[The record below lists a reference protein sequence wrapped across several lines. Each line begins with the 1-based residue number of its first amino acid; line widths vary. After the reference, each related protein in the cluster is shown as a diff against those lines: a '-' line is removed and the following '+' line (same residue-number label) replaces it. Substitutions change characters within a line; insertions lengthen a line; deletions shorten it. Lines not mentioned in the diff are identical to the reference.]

1 MPVIVGLLAAD
12 FIRLSSSCI
21 ALMLMSWLA
30 FAGESSDLS
39 QPTSNASNIR
49 LAIHNWRQE
58 PGKVIDDINIVD
70 QYPHDANAF
79 TQGLLFLGGRLYE
92 STGLYRQSRLLS
104 YTLDGQVI
112 QQKKLLDHY
121 FAEGLAVFNDYFYQ
135 LTYKAG
141 KVFIYDD
148 QFEPIDTLTYPGEGW
163 GLARYD
169 HSLIMSNGSDQL
181 VLRNPETFAE
191 ERRISVTFQGKPVKH
206 LNELEVIGDIVLAN
220 IWQTPFIAVIDMA
233 NDEVAG
239 QVIAWINLEKL
250 IQLLPASRTY
260 DVLNGIAYDHD
271 QDRLFVTGKYWPAIF
286 SIQFSER

>member
-1 MPVIVGLLAAD
+1 M
-12 FIRLSSSCI
+12 

-49 LAIHNWRQE
+49 LAIRNWRQE

-121 FAEGLAVFNDYFYQ
+121 FAEGLAVFNDY
-135 LTYKAG
+135 
-141 KVFIYDD
+141 
-148 QFEPIDTLTYPGEGW
+148 
-163 GLARYD
+163 
-169 HSLIMSNGSDQL
+169 
-181 VLRNPETFAE
+181 
-191 ERRISVTFQGKPVKH
+191 
-206 LNELEVIGDIVLAN
+206 
-220 IWQTPFIAVIDMA
+220 
-233 NDEVAG
+233 
-239 QVIAWINLEKL
+239 
-250 IQLLPASRTY
+250 
-260 DVLNGIAYDHD
+260 
-271 QDRLFVTGKYWPAIF
+271 
-286 SIQFSER
+286 